1 MRLWDTPVPI
11 PNTMVKTQT
20 ADGTLLETARES
32 RWMPDL
38 WGYSSV
44 GRAPALQAG
53 GHEFESRYLHESF
66 FESADNGRHD
76 TQACLDVS
84 GRNIGGICKMPVN
97 EKIEDFRVP
106 RKLEKSFVI
115 SCTLKTTY

>member
-1 MRLWDTPVPI
+1 MFYCLVVSDDNRKFLVSMRLWGTPVPI

-53 GHEFESRYLHESF
+53 GHEFESRYLHEDFLNAQTKRRGERIYSF
-66 FESADNGRHD
+66 RTGSEE
-76 TQACLDVS
+76 ACE
-84 GRNIGGICKMPVN
+84 G
-97 EKIEDFRVP
+97 FRD
-106 RKLEKSFVI
+106 
-115 SCTLKTTY
+115 